1 MANPLPK
8 LVKGFLM
15 HAITPHLENQVIH
28 INILASE
35 LVKKGVL
42 VGEDVGVVDAGQD
55 SDFIEAV
62 GDLFLGEVHDAHLL
76 HGVFLIVLLALDP
89 VHGGEGAFAQLSH
102 HGVLVHAMN
111 HNN

>member
-1 MANPLPK
+1 MFVLSDHFK
-8 LVKGFLM
+8 D
-15 HAITPHLENQVIH
+15 I
-28 INILASE
+28 ASFKALGDNTE
-35 LVKKGVL
+35 GISKLVKKGVL

-89 VHGGEGAFAQLSH
+89 VYG
-102 HGVLVHAMN
+102 
-111 HNN
+111 